1 MNGPPAITVAVVSWN
16 TRDLLRRCL
25 TSLRP
30 EAGRCEVWVVDNA
43 SSDGSAELVR
53 SEFPWARLIG
63 SDENLGFGRAVNLV
77 AAQTT
82 TPWLVVANA
91 DVALHA
97 GALDALLAAADAD
110 AGAGAVAP
118 RLVLPDGSTQHSV
131 FSFPTLTQALV
142 ISSGI
147 GSLVPALA
155 DRFLLLGRTDLRRP
169 RVVPWAV
176 AALLLVRRAA
186 WDAVDGFDE
195 RQWMYAEDLDLG
207 WRLGRAGWST
217 RFEPRAVVEHASAA
231 ATEQAWRGGEKVE
244 RWQRETYAWMRRRLG
259 RGRTLGS
266 ALLQAGGQAA
276 RWLLFVALARVA
288 PRFEPRRDSAR
299 WWLRL
304 HLAALR
310 PAGWG
315 RLPQGCE

>member
-1 MNGPPAITVAVVSWN
+1 MNGPPQITVAVVSWN
-16 TRDLLRRCL
+16 TRALLRRCL
-25 TSLRP
+25 ASLQP

-43 SSDGSAELVR
+43 SADGSAELVR
-53 SEFPWARLIG
+53 SEFPWVRLIA
-63 SDENLGFGRAVNLV
+63 SEENLGFGRAVNLV

-82 TPWLVVANA
+82 TPWLVLANA
-91 DVALHA
+91 DVAPRA
-97 GALDALLAAADAD
+97 AALDALLAAADAD
-110 AGAGAVAP
+110 RAAGAVAP

-131 FSFPTLTQALV
+131 FSFPTLGQALV

-155 DRFLLLGRTDLRRP
+155 DRFLLLGRTDLERP

-186 WDAVDGFDE
+186 WDAVGGFDE
-195 RQWMYAEDLDLG
+195 RHWMYAEDLDLG
-207 WRLGRAGWST
+207 WRLARAGWTT
-217 RFEPRAVVEHASAA
+217 RYEPRALADHASAA

-259 RGRTLGS
+259 RGRTLGF
-266 ALLQAGGQAA
+266 ALLQASGQAA
-276 RWLLFVALARVA
+276 RWLLFTSLARVA
-288 PRFEPRRDSAR
+288 PRFAHRRDSAR

-304 HLAALR
+304 HLAAFR
-310 PAGWG
+310 PVDWA
-315 RLPQGCE
+315 RVPQRCE